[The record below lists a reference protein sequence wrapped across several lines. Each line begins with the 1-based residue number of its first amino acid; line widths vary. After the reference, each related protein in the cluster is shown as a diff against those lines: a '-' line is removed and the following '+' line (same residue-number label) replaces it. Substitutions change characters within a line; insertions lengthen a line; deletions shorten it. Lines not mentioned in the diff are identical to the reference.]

1 MTKEDI
7 KVKKVT
13 NIIAFILVAILTT
26 FTIIYIASDLF
37 LTINFEKMYPGWN
50 VGYAVLPSEEIPQT
64 WYKLEE
70 TIEIIS
76 PIFKITLLA
85 STIIFITELFN
96 KKADKVGLAFGIPL
110 LITAL
115 GTTIKAI
122 LNYQNNTLDNTLIII
137 IIIIIFLIVWK
148 ILSKKLHKI
157 K

>member
-26 FTIIYIASDLF
+26 FTIIYISSDLF

-85 STIIFITELFN
+85 STIIFIIELFN
-96 KKADKVGLAFGIPL
+96 KKPDKLGLTFGIPL

-148 ILSKKLHKI
+148 ILSKKLHQI

>member
-13 NIIAFILVAILTT
+13 NIIAFILVAILTA

-50 VGYAVLPSEEIPQT
+50 VGYVVLPSEEIPQT

-85 STIIFITELFN
+85 STIIFIIELFN
-96 KKADKVGLAFGIPL
+96 KKPDKLGLTFGIPL

-148 ILSKKLHKI
+148 ILSKKLHQI

>member
-1 MTKEDI
+1 MSKEDI

-13 NIIAFILVAILTT
+13 NIIPIILVTILTT
-26 FTIIYIASDLF
+26 FTIIYIGSDLF
-37 LTINFEKMYPGWN
+37 LAINFEKMYPGWN

-122 LNYQNNTLDNTLIII
+122 LNYQNNILDNTLIII

-148 ILSKKLHKI
+148 ILSKKLHQI

>member
-1 MTKEDI
+1 MSKEDI

-13 NIIAFILVAILTT
+13 NIIAIILVTIFTT
-26 FTIIYIASDLF
+26 FTIIYIGSDLF
-37 LTINFEKMYPGWN
+37 LAINFEKMYPGWN

-115 GTTIKAI
+115 GTTKKAI
-122 LNYQNNTLDNTLIII
+122 LNYQNNILDNTLIII

-148 ILSKKLHKI
+148 ILSKKLHQI